1 MVYTTERTMNNDDKI
16 LKVLE
21 ELKAGQQTLQADV
34 RTLKDGQKALE
45 TGQKVLQTDVAS
57 VKDVQQQE
65 SKDIAA
71 LKSGQEQQGR
81 LLNGITA
88 TVGTILEEQQAQRID
103 IRSLH
108 TEVHET
114 REEVKG
120 EIRAARDEA
129 KQDSIDLKATVV
141 KKIQSL
147 DRRTSNIE
155 HHEGIE
161 NPEKN

>member
-1 MVYTTERTMNNDDKI
+1 MNNDDKI
-16 LKVLE
+16 LNVLE

-71 LKSGQEQQGR
+71 LKSGQEHQGK

-114 REEVKG
+114 RGEVKG

-129 KQDSIDLKATVV
+129 KRDSIDLKATVV

-147 DRRTSNIE
+147 DRRTTNIE
-155 HHEGIE
+155 EQSGIE
-161 NPEKN
+161 NPEKH